1 MKENGANVLETLAA
15 VKAEIEQLRTGP
27 LAQMGLTIAQ
37 SFDPSV
43 FINEAID
50 LVTGNLLSGVVLA
63 VLALWY
69 FVRDKRATL
78 LVGLS
83 IPICLL
89 VTLIAL
95 ELTGRTLN
103 VISLGRASPSAWV
116 RRSTQPSSCSK
127 RIAHKRSQGMSTR
140 EATLAASKQVWP
152 ALLASTVTAVI
163 VFLPLVFMRDSASQ
177 LFADL
182 ALTIS
187 IAVVASLLVAVT
199 VLPVAALALAEGRQ
213 REGPHRR
220 TLEQARVAHRVVDR
234 HSQASGRNRISR
246 LLVAPAVLTWV
257 LLPPLDYLPPVK
269 RDAID
274 GFFQFPPGASI
285 DTIDREIIQPMT
297 QRPRALHEG
306 RAGTEAQELLLPAVA
321 GRREPSAR
329 DHSIRIASTS
339 STSSSTRRS
348 PCGFPDTEV
357 YASQGNL
364 FGGFGDGRNI
374 DFQLQSSDFA
384 ALLPV
389 ARRAEGAD

>member
-1 MKENGANVLETLAA
+1 
-15 VKAEIEQLRTGP
+15 
-27 LAQMGLTIAQ
+27 MGLTIAQ

-43 FINEAID
+43 FINDAID

-95 ELTGRTLN
+95 ELTGRAPSTSSRLP
-103 VISLGRASPSAWV
+103 AWHSAWV
-116 RRSTQPSSCSK
+116 RRSTPPSSCSEA
-127 RIAHKRSQGMSTR
+127 IAHKRSQGMSTR
-140 EATLAASKQVWP
+140 DATLAASKQVWP

-187 IAVVASLLVAVT
+187 IAVVGVSAGRAVT
-199 VLPVAALALAEGRQ
+199 VLPVAAARWLKADSVKDQTGERWNKLAALIVSWTDTRK
-213 REGPHRR
+213 RR
-220 TLEQARVAHRVVDR
+220 IATVGA
-234 HSQASGRNRISR
+234 
-246 LLVAPAVLTWV
+246 LLVAPAALTWV

-274 GFFQFPPGASI
+274 GFFQFPPGASM

-297 QRPRALHEG
+297 QRLEPYMKGEQEPKLKNYYFLLWPG
-306 RAGTEAQELLLPAVA
+306 GGTIGARPVDPDRIDELDELINKKIAV
-321 GRREPSAR
+321 
-329 DHSIRIASTS
+329 
-339 STSSSTRRS
+339 
-348 PCGFPDTEV
+348 GFPDTEV

-364 FGGFGDGRNI
+364 LRGIRRRP
-374 DFQLQSSDFA
+374 QHR
-384 ALLPV
+384 LP
-389 ARRAEGAD
+389 ASIR